1 VKGSE
6 RSSTNTTMNTT
17 MNRITRNT
25 RLAAAL
31 VCAAA
36 GTLAGTAHAAGEAK
50 NVIFF
55 LGDGM
60 GPVTVTAA
68 RIYKGEKQ
76 LAAQPG
82 SLVSPER
89 ANLVMQSLPYAAR
102 VKTFSLDGQTTD
114 SAPSMAAYMTGVK
127 MRNEVISMSSDTTAV
142 DSTGKQYI
150 NGNSDD
156 TTCPPTNGKAVDTL
170 LELAKAKGRSVG
182 AVSTTRVGHATPATT
197 YAHICNRNGYNT
209 IAEQSVPGH
218 ANYNPK
224 LLDGV
229 DVLLGGGQRN
239 YLPVSVLSS
248 SKRTDGVN
256 LVTAMTAKGYTYV
269 DTGTKLK
276 AVDTAATGKLLGLF
290 SSSEMAYELD
300 RVKQPL
306 LDQPSLSEMTEKAL
320 GVLSKNDK
328 GFFLMVEGGRIDH
341 ALHGTNAKRA
351 LEDTLAFDTAI
362 QTALDFMNKKDPG
375 LKNTLVVVTAD
386 HDHAIAF
393 NGYPKIGNPILG
405 KVNSY
410 ADGKLAKAADGN
422 PYTTLVFGNGGRP
435 GSISYGEANDPTA
448 TPDSIAKKINDSK
461 VNSED
466 SKKPWIAPARGP
478 VRDDQTAMD
487 TTDDNFLQEVGVNLG
502 SPGAETHGGG
512 DVMLFAGGAGS
523 KIFKGTVENIKVFNK
538 VKEAAGL

>member
-1 VKGSE
+1 
-6 RSSTNTTMNTT
+6 
-17 MNRITRNT
+17 MNRTIRTIRAS

-36 GTLAGTAHAAGEAK
+36 GTLATGANAAGEAK

-76 LAAQPG
+76 LAAKPG

-89 ANLVMQSLPYAAR
+89 ANLTMQSLPYAAR

-127 MRNEVISMSSDTTAV
+127 MRNEVISMSSDTVAV
-142 DSTGKQYI
+142 DSTGTQYI
-150 NGNSDD
+150 NGEN
-156 TTCPPTNGKAVDTL
+156 TTCPPTNGKAAETL
-170 LELAKAKGRSVG
+170 LELAKAKGRAVG

-229 DVLLGGGQRN
+229 DVLMGGGQRN
-239 YLPVSVLSS
+239 YLPTTVLAG

-256 LVTAMTAKGYTYV
+256 LVAAMQAKGYTYV
-269 DTGTKLK
+269 DTGTKLR
-276 AVDTAATGKLLGLF
+276 ALDAGATGKLLGLF
-290 SSSEMAYELD
+290 TPSEMAYELD
-300 RVKQPL
+300 RVKQN

-362 QTALDFMNKKDPG
+362 QTALDYMNKKDPG

-405 KVNSY
+405 KVNGY
-410 ADGKLAKAADGN
+410 ADGKPSKAADGK

-435 GSISYGEANDPTA
+435 NATA
-448 TPDSIAKKINDSK
+448 SSQ
-461 VNSED
+461 VNPED
-466 SKKPWIAPARGP
+466 GNKPWIAPARSD
-478 VRDDQTAMD
+478 VRDDQTTMD
-487 TTDDNFLQEVGVNLG
+487 TTDDNFLQEVGINLG
-502 SPGAETHGGG
+502 SPGSETHGGG
-512 DVMLFAGGAGS
+512 DVMLFAGGAGA

>member
-1 VKGSE
+1 
-6 RSSTNTTMNTT
+6 MHTT
-17 MNRITRNT
+17 MNRTLRTT

-36 GTLAGTAHAAGEAK
+36 GTLATGAHAAGEAK

-76 LAAQPG
+76 LAAKPG

-89 ANLVMQSLPYAAR
+89 ANLTMQSLPYAAR

-127 MRNEVISMSSDTTAV
+127 MRNEVISMSSDTVAV
-142 DSTGKQYI
+142 DSAGKQYI
-150 NGNSDD
+150 NGEN
-156 TTCPPTNGKAVDTL
+156 TTCPPTNGQAADTL
-170 LELAKAKGRSVG
+170 LELAKAKGRAVG

-239 YLPVSVLSS
+239 YLPTTVLAG

-256 LVTAMTAKGYTYV
+256 LVTAMQAKGYTYV
-269 DTGTKLK
+269 DTGTKLR
-276 AVDTAATGKLLGLF
+276 AVDAGATGKLLGLF
-290 SSSEMAYELD
+290 TPSEMAYELD
-300 RVKQPL
+300 RVKQS

-362 QTALDFMNKKDPG
+362 QTALDYMNKKDPG

-405 KVNSY
+405 KVNGY
-410 ADGKLAKAADGN
+410 ADGKPSKAADGK

-435 GSISYGEANDPTA
+435 NATA
-448 TPDSIAKKINDSK
+448 SSQ
-461 VNSED
+461 VNPED
-466 SKKPWIAPARGP
+466 GNKPWIAPARGAS
-478 VRDDQTAMD
+478 RDDQTAMD
-487 TTDDNFLQEVGVNLG
+487 TTDDNFLQEVGINLG
-502 SPGAETHGGG
+502 TPGSETHGGG
-512 DVMLFAGGAGS
+512 DVMLFAGGAGA
-523 KIFKGTVENIKVFNK
+523 KLFKGTVENIKVFNK

>member
-1 VKGSE
+1 MKGSE

-76 LAAQPG
+76 LAAKPG

-127 MRNEVISMSSDTTAV
+127 MRNEVISMSGDTTAV

-150 NGNSDD
+150 NGED
-156 TTCPPTNGKAVDTL
+156 TTCQPTNGKAVDTL
-170 LELAKAKGRSVG
+170 LELAKAKGRAVG

-197 YAHICNRNGYNT
+197 YSHICNRNGYNT

-224 LLDGV
+224 LLDGI
-229 DVLLGGGQRN
+229 DVLMGGGQRN
-239 YLPVSVLSS
+239 YLPVATNPS
-248 SKRTDGVN
+248 SKRTDGAD
-256 LVTAMTAKGYTYV
+256 LVAAMKAKGYTYV

-276 AVDTAATGKLLGLF
+276 TVDTAATSKLLGLF
-290 SSSEMAYELD
+290 SQSEMAYELD
-300 RVKQPL
+300 RVKQS
-306 LDQPSLSEMTEKAL
+306 LDQPSLSDMTEKAL

-351 LEDTLAFDTAI
+351 LEDTLAFDAAI
-362 QTALDFMNKKDPG
+362 QTALDYMEKKDPG

-410 ADGKLAKAADGN
+410 SDGKLAKATDGK

-435 GSISYGEANDPTA
+435 NATGSSQ
-448 TPDSIAKKINDSK
+448 
-461 VNSED
+461 VNAED
-466 SKKPWIAPARGP
+466 GNKPWIAPARATS
-478 VRDDQTAMD
+478 RDDQTAMD
-487 TTDDNFLQEVGVNLG
+487 TEDDNFLQEVGINLG
-502 SPGAETHGGG
+502 TPGAETHGGG

>member
-1 VKGSE
+1 
-6 RSSTNTTMNTT
+6 
-17 MNRITRNT
+17 MNRIIRTT
-25 RLAAAL
+25 ALAAAL
-31 VCAAA
+31 TGAFTA
-36 GTLAGTAHAAGEAK
+36 AHAAGEAK

-82 SLVSPER
+82 SLASAER
-89 ANLVMQSLPYAAR
+89 AKLVMQSLPYAAR
-102 VKTFSLDGQTTD
+102 IKTYSLDGQTTD

-127 MRNEVISMSSDTTAV
+127 MRNEVISMSADTHAV

-150 NGNSDD
+150 NGED
-156 TTCPPTNGKAVDTL
+156 TTCPPTNGKPAETL

-229 DVLLGGGQRN
+229 DVLMGGGTRN
-239 YLPVSVLSS
+239 YLPKSS
-248 SKRTDGVN
+248 PGSKRTDEVN
-256 LVTAMTAKGYTYV
+256 LVDAMKAKGYTYV
-269 DTGTKLK
+269 NTGTALRGI
-276 AVDTAATGKLLGLF
+276 DAASTGKLLGLF
-290 SSSEMAYELD
+290 SPSEMAYELD
-300 RVKQPL
+300 RVNQK

-362 QTALDFMNKKDPG
+362 QTALTFMEKKDPG

-405 KVNSY
+405 KVNGY
-410 ADGKLAKAADGN
+410 ADGKPAKAADGK

-435 GSISYGEANDPTA
+435 NATAGSQ
-448 TPDSIAKKINDSK
+448 
-461 VNSED
+461 VNPED
-466 SKKPWIAPARGP
+466 GNKPWIAPARGA
-478 VRDDQTAMD
+478 VREDLTAVD
-487 TTDDNFLQEVGVNLG
+487 TTQDNFLQEVGIVLG
-502 SPGAETHGGG
+502 TPGAETHGGG
-512 DVMLFAGGAGS
+512 DVMLFAGGAGA
-523 KIFKGTVENIKVFNK
+523 KIFKGTVENTKVFNK

>member
-1 VKGSE
+1 
-6 RSSTNTTMNTT
+6 MNTT
-17 MNRITRNT
+17 MSHTIRTT
-25 RLAAAL
+25 RLAAAAFA
-31 VCAAA
+31 CAAA
-36 GTLAGTAHAAGEAK
+36 GMLATLAGTAHAAGEAK

-76 LAAQPG
+76 LAAKPG
-82 SLVSPER
+82 SMASPER
-89 ANLVMQSLPYAAR
+89 ASLVMQSLPYAAR

-150 NGNSDD
+150 NGEN
-156 TTCPPTNGKAVDTL
+156 TTCPPTNGKAADTL
-170 LELAKAKGRSVG
+170 LELAKAKGRAVG

-224 LLDGV
+224 LLDGI
-229 DVLLGGGQRN
+229 DVLMGGGQRN
-239 YLPVSVLSS
+239 YLAGAGT
-248 SKRTDGVN
+248 KRTDGVD
-256 LVTAMTAKGYTYV
+256 LVAAMKAKGYTYV
-269 DTGTKLK
+269 DNGTRLK
-276 AVDTAATGKLLGLF
+276 AVDAAATGKLLGLF

-300 RVKQPL
+300 RVKQN
-306 LDQPSLSEMTEKAL
+306 LDQPSLSDMTEKAL

-362 QTALDFMNKKDPG
+362 QTALDYMNKKDPG
-375 LKNTLVVVTAD
+375 LKNTLVWSR
-386 HDHAIAF
+386 
-393 NGYPKIGNPILG
+393 P
-405 KVNSY
+405 
-410 ADGKLAKAADGN
+410 
-422 PYTTLVFGNGGRP
+422 TTTMRWP
-435 GSISYGEANDPTA
+435 STA
-448 TPDSIAKKINDSK
+448 TPRSATRSWAWSMATPTASPPRRPTASRTPRWCSATADGPTRPPAATSTPRTATRSG
-461 VNSED
+461 S
-466 SKKPWIAPARGP
+466 PRPARRAATTRARWTP
-478 VRDDQTAMD
+478 PTTTSCRKSASTWVPPARKRTA
-487 TTDDNFLQEVGVNLG
+487 
-502 SPGAETHGGG
+502 
-512 DVMLFAGGAGS
+512 
-523 KIFKGTVENIKVFNK
+523 
-538 VKEAAGL
+538 AAT

>member
-1 VKGSE
+1 
-6 RSSTNTTMNTT
+6 

-31 VCAAA
+31 LCAAA
-36 GTLAGTAHAAGEAK
+36 GTLAGSAHAAGEAR

-76 LAAQPG
+76 LAAKPG
-82 SLVSPER
+82 SLASPER
-89 ANLVMQSLPYAAR
+89 ANLVMQSLPFAAR

-142 DSTGKQYI
+142 DGTGIQYI
-150 NGNSDD
+150 NGEN

-170 LELAKAKGRSVG
+170 LELAKAKGRAVG

-209 IAEQSVPGH
+209 IAEQSTPGH
-218 ANYNPK
+218 ANYNAK
-224 LLDGV
+224 LLDGI
-229 DVLLGGGQRN
+229 DVLMGGGQRN
-239 YLPVSVLSS
+239 YLPKSVNPS
-248 SKRTDGVN
+248 SKRTDNVD
-256 LVTAMTAKGYTYV
+256 LVAAMQAKGYAYV
-269 DTGTKLK
+269 DTGTKLR

-290 SSSEMAYELD
+290 SQSEMAYELD
-300 RVKQPL
+300 RVKQN

-320 GVLSKNDK
+320 GVLSRNDK

-362 QTALDFMNKKDPG
+362 QTALDYMNRKDPG

-405 KVNSY
+405 KVNGY
-410 ADGKLAKAADGN
+410 ADGKPAKAADGK

-435 GSISYGEANDPTA
+435 NASAASQ
-448 TPDSIAKKINDSK
+448 
-461 VNSED
+461 VNPED
-466 SKKPWIAPARGP
+466 GNKPWIAPARAP
-478 VRDDQTAMD
+478 NRDDQSAMN
-487 TTDDNFLQEVGVNLG
+487 TEDDNFLQEVGINLG
-502 SPGAETHGGG
+502 APGSETHGGG

-523 KIFKGTVENIKVFNK
+523 KIFKGTLENIKVFDK
-538 VKEAAGL
+538 VRQAAGL

>member
-1 VKGSE
+1 
-6 RSSTNTTMNTT
+6 MNTT
-17 MNRITRNT
+17 MNRITRKT

-31 VCAAA
+31 FCAAA
-36 GTLAGTAHAAGEAK
+36 GTLAGNAHAAGEAK

-60 GPVTVTAA
+60 GPVTVTA
-68 RIYKGEKQ
+68 K
-76 LAAQPG
+76 PG

-102 VKTFSLDGQTTD
+102 VKTYSLDGQTTD

-127 MRNEVISMSSDTTAV
+127 MRNEVISMSSDTVAY
-142 DSTGKQYI
+142 DSAGKQYI
-150 NGNSDD
+150 SGEN
-156 TTCPPTNGKAVDTL
+156 TTCPPTNGKAADTL
-170 LELAKAKGRSVG
+170 LELAKAKGRAVG

-218 ANYNPK
+218 ANYNLK
-224 LLDGV
+224 LLDGI
-229 DVLLGGGQRN
+229 DVLMGGGQRN
-239 YLPVSVLSS
+239 YLPLPGNAS
-248 SKRTDGVN
+248 SKRTDGVD
-256 LVTAMTAKGYTYV
+256 LVAAMQAKGYAYV

-276 AVDTAATGKLLGLF
+276 AVDTASTGKLLGLF
-290 SSSEMAYELD
+290 SQSEMAYELD
-300 RVKQPL
+300 RVKQNI
-306 LDQPSLSEMTEKAL
+306 DQPSLSDMTEKAL

-351 LEDTLAFDTAI
+351 LEDTLAFDAAI
-362 QTALDFMNKKDPG
+362 QTALDYMNKKDPG

-405 KVNSY
+405 LVNGY
-410 ADGKLAKAADGN
+410 ADGKPTKAADGK

-435 GSISYGEANDPTA
+435 NATAGSDVNAEDGN
-448 TPDSIAKKINDSK
+448 KK
-461 VNSED
+461 
-466 SKKPWIAPARGP
+466 WIAPTRAKGAE
-478 VRDDQTAMD
+478 RDDQTAMD
-487 TTDDNFLQEVGVNLG
+487 TTDDNFLQEVGINLG

-523 KIFKGTVENIKVFNK
+523 KIFKGTMENTKVFNK

>member
-1 VKGSE
+1 
-6 RSSTNTTMNTT
+6 MNTT
-17 MNRITRNT
+17 MNRTIRKTPKT

-31 VCAAA
+31 FCAAA
-36 GTLAGTAHAAGEAK
+36 GTLAALAGNAHAAGEAK

-76 LAAQPG
+76 LAAKPG

-127 MRNEVISMSSDTTAV
+127 MRNEVISMSGDTTAV

-150 NGNSDD
+150 NGEN
-156 TTCPPTNGKAVDTL
+156 TTCQPTNGKAVDTL
-170 LELAKAKGRSVG
+170 LELAKAKGRAVG

-197 YAHICNRNGYNT
+197 YSHICNRNGYNT

-224 LLDGV
+224 LLDGI
-229 DVLLGGGQRN
+229 DVLMGGGQRN
-239 YLPVSVLSS
+239 YLPVATNPS
-248 SKRTDGVN
+248 SKRTDGAD
-256 LVTAMTAKGYTYV
+256 LVAAMQAKGYTYV

-276 AVDTAATGKLLGLF
+276 TVDTAATGKLLGLF
-290 SSSEMAYELD
+290 SQSEMAYELD
-300 RVKQPL
+300 RVKQS
-306 LDQPSLSEMTEKAL
+306 LDQPSLSDMTEKAL

-351 LEDTLAFDTAI
+351 LEDTLAFDAAI
-362 QTALDFMNKKDPG
+362 QTALDYMEKKDPG

-405 KVNSY
+405 LVNSY
-410 ADGKLAKAADGN
+410 SDGKLAKATDGK

-435 GSISYGEANDPTA
+435 NATGSSQ
-448 TPDSIAKKINDSK
+448 
-461 VNSED
+461 VNAED
-466 SKKPWIAPARGP
+466 GNKPWIAPARATS
-478 VRDDQTAMD
+478 RDDQTAMD
-487 TTDDNFLQEVGVNLG
+487 TEDDNFLQEVGINLG
-502 SPGAETHGGG
+502 TPGAETHGGG